1 MVLWHG
7 SQKIIEAPQFGLGKV
22 HNDYGQGFYCTESL
36 DLAREWACSGDADGF
51 VNRYE
56 LDMTDLKVL
65 DLLSPH
71 YSVLHWIALLVEHR
85 SFRKDTA
92 IAVGACKYLHDHFL
106 PDTDACDVI
115 RGWCADDSNFSYARA
130 FVYNTITV
138 EQLGRAMKLGNL
150 GEQIVLKSERAFK
163 AIRFA
168 GFERAPLA
176 LYGPLA
182 KERDEAARAQY
193 RELLAENPFE
203 GIRIVDIVREE
214 MMGDDLRLQ

>member
-115 RGWCADDSNFSYARA
+115 RGWRADDSYYSYARA

>member
-115 RGWCADDSNFSYARA
+115 RGWRADDSYFSYARA

-193 RELLAENPFE
+193 RELLAGNPFE

>member
-115 RGWCADDSNFSYARA
+115 KGWRADDSYFSYARA

>member
-1 MVLWHG
+1 MVPWHG

-115 RGWCADDSNFSYARA
+115 RGWRADDSYYSYARA